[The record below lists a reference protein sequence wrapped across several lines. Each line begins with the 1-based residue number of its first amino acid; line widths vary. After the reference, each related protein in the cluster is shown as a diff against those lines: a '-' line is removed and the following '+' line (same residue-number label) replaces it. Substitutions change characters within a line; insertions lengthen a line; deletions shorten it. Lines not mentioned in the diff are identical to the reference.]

1 MNDCMIDLETLSTRS
16 NASILTIGAIKFDR
30 RGDIRAT
37 FPGGPQSADDIIEKL
52 GGFYAR
58 VNAET
63 GKLLGLS
70 ADPAT
75 IKWWNNQKP
84 EAKFEAMDAHPRS
97 PIMQVLDEFYLWFGS
112 TRNAWSHGAG
122 FDCSIMEEAYKL
134 ANKKAP
140 WHFAESRDTR
150 TLFDLANFTLADQK
164 ATRSASHHHALFDAY
179 DQIVMAQEC
188 FRRLA
193 NG

>member
-30 RGDIRAT
+30 RGDVRSHFAT
-37 FPGGPQSADDIIEKL
+37 PPTSADEILLKL
-52 GGFYAR
+52 SAFYAR
-58 VNAET
+58 VDAKT
-63 GKLLGLS
+63 GKLIGLRV
-70 ADPAT
+70 DQDT
-75 IKWWNNQKP
+75 WNWWQRQKP
-84 EAKFEAMDAHPRS
+84 EAKFEAMDAQPRI
-97 PIMQVLDEFYLWFGS
+97 PILQMLDQFYLWFGS
-112 TRNAWSHGAG
+112 TKSAWSHGAG

-150 TLFDLANFTLADQK
+150 TLFDLANFTMADQK
-164 ATRSASHHHALFDAY
+164 SVRSGLHHHALFDAY
-179 DQIVMAQEC
+179 DQIIMAQEC

-193 NG
+193 HG